1 MNKNLFKFSWK
12 NIWRNKRRTILT
24 LAGIV
29 FGVMAI
35 IFARGYLAGILNSA
49 GDEMVKI
56 QLGHVK
62 IVHEEFLRLERIMP
76 RESLVTDA
84 GRLGTALT
92 GIPQVSSV
100 VKQLKFHAI
109 LDHGG
114 INEASVTVGIEPK
127 AAQQA
132 LDLSKTIIQGQYFG
146 GPDLEAIIGKKLA
159 EKLNVKVNDEILLV
173 TADINYSTYSLPFK
187 VAGIFE
193 TGFSALDK
201 YVVYIPLAKAQ
212 EILDC
217 GDAAHEVL
225 VFLKDPQ
232 EADAVK
238 ARVLKLLAGIAPKP
252 PYRVITWKESD
263 FIKNFLPAVEKIMGR
278 IMQLFLII
286 VALVILNTMLMALM
300 ERYHEIGVL
309 KALGLKDSEVVY
321 MIFIEALYIG
331 TIGSVI
337 GGVLGGS
344 ITAITQKTGID
355 LGRMIGQAN
364 WEKLDFPVLF
374 ITRIMYPQLN
384 SKILFGSIFFGILVA
399 AVAVIYPAL
408 KSRKMTPVE
417 AFRSKLQI

>member
-1 MNKNLFKFSWK
+1 MNMNLLKFGWR
-12 NIWRNKRRTILT
+12 NTWRNKRRTILT
-24 LAGIV
+24 LAAIV

-49 GDEMVKI
+49 GDEMVKT

-62 IVHEEFLRLERIMP
+62 IAHEEFLRLERIMP

-84 GRLGTALT
+84 GRLGTDLA
-92 GIPQVSSV
+92 GIPGVSSV
-100 VKQLKFHAI
+100 IKQLKFHAL
-109 LDHGG
+109 LDHSG
-114 INEASVTVGIEPK
+114 INETGVTVGIEPR
-127 AAQQA
+127 AAEQA

-146 GPDLEAIIGKKLA
+146 SSDLEAVIGKKLA
-159 EKLNVKVNDEILLV
+159 EKLDVKVNDEILLV
-173 TADINYSTYSLPFK
+173 TTDINYSTYSLPFK
-187 VAGIFE
+187 VVGIFE

-201 YVVYIPLAKAQ
+201 YIVYIPLVKAQ

-238 ARVLKLLAGIAPKP
+238 SQVLKLLQGMEPKS

-263 FIKNFLPAVEKIMGR
+263 FIKNFLPTVEKVMGR
-278 IMQLFLII
+278 VMQLFLII

-309 KALGLKDSEVVY
+309 KALGFKDSEVVY

-337 GGVLGGS
+337 GGLLGGA

-355 LGRMIGQAN
+355 LGSMIGQAN
-364 WEKLDFPVLF
+364 WEKLDFPVPF
-374 ITRIMYPQLN
+374 FTRIMYPQLN
-384 SKILFGSIFFGILVA
+384 SKILVGSIFFGIVVA
-399 AVAVIYPAL
+399 VAAVIYPAL
-408 KSRKMTPVE
+408 KSRKMTPVQ
-417 AFRSKLQI
+417 AFRSKLQV